1 MVNIRDYRQGKEYAE
16 YQGTPEQKKRRAQ
29 RNQAR
34 REAIRDGKV
43 KKGDNL
49 EVDHSDHSNRKG
61 KLDNSKVKVVPKKA
75 NRSKQPKR
83 DGSED

>member
-1 MVNIRDYRQGKEYAE
+1 MTKRNYDKEYQDF
-16 YQGTPEQKKRRAQ
+16 QGTPEQKKRRAQ

-61 KLDNSKVKVVPKKA
+61 KLDNSKVKVISKKA